1 MPYFAVHGSL
11 FLFFFKAL
19 LTKVEKLH
27 GHNSK
32 SAATRH
38 CAFFFEVCEYCFQK
52 ATCFFSKAACLIFAD
67 GASSTRNFRPCNFE
81 KKFKIA
87 KRLVLGWAFVEYTHS
102 NHHLI
107 IGMSV
112 AKGLSGSS
120 SSVLFKKEEE
130 ERILRS
136 GAREDVTLVL
146 LFCSLLTAWNHILVT
161 RKNWIY

>member
-38 CAFFFEVCEYCFQK
+38 CAFLFEVCEHCFQRLLV
-52 ATCFFSKAACLIFAD
+52 FSFVSYLIFAV
-67 GASSTRNFRPCNFE
+67 GASSASKFRPCNFE

-87 KRLVLGWAFVEYTHS
+87 KRLVLG
-102 NHHLI
+102 
-107 IGMSV
+107 
-112 AKGLSGSS
+112 
-120 SSVLFKKEEE
+120 
-130 ERILRS
+130 
-136 GAREDVTLVL
+136 
-146 LFCSLLTAWNHILVT
+146 
-161 RKNWIY
+161 